1 MSDWMKLSALEMG
14 EALRSGKVTSTEL
27 VEASLARIEAV
38 DPSIHAFLAV
48 DAEGARATAKEVD
61 ELRAAGAD
69 LHPLAGVPVA
79 IKDNIVTEGLETTA
93 ASLLLEGW
101 IPPYDATVVARIKE
115 ARLPIVGKTNL
126 D

>member
-27 VEASLARIEAV
+27 VEASLARIEAL
-38 DPSIHAFLAV
+38 DPSINAFLAV

-69 LHPLAGVPVA
+69 LRANLTLPLP
-79 IKDNIVTEGLETTA
+79 
-93 ASLLLEGW
+93 
-101 IPPYDATVVARIKE
+101 
-115 ARLPIVGKTNL
+115 
-126 D
+126 